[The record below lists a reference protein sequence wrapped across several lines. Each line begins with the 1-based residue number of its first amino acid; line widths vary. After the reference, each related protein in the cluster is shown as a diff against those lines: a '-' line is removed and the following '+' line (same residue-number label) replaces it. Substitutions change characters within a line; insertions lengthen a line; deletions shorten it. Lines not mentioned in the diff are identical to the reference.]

1 MNTQKLWTLS
11 KPDATEIDATFLFGL
26 GCDVEVVMPKWHD
39 FETPNGTR
47 WRYQNEN
54 PYIKITTT
62 CEKQEMMLYLKYGD
76 KLVLEQTT
84 TSLSN
89 EDFHMAPYSRSAAQ

>member
-1 MNTQKLWTLS
+1 
-11 KPDATEIDATFLFGL
+11 
-26 GCDVEVVMPKWHD
+26 MPEWQD
-39 FETPNGTR
+39 FETLNGTR

-62 CEKQEMMLYLKYGD
+62 CEKQEMMLKLKYGD
-76 KLVLEQTT
+76 ELVLSETT
-84 TSLSN
+84 TSFSN